1 MAASSSPSITAVRA
15 VVVELR
21 SLGVENPAEDLRV
34 GSVVMARECIAAYRS
49 REKVTAGWLW
59 AALRAGGQWA
69 SVQGAA
75 AAAPQ
80 ESGSRFSEY
89 DRAAGLL

>member
-1 MAASSSPSITAVRA
+1 MAASSSPSIVAVRA

-21 SLGVENPAEDLRV
+21 TLGLEDPAEDLRV

-49 REKVTAGWLW
+49 RSTVSAGWLW

-69 SVQGAA
+69 SVQRAA
-75 AAAPQ
+75 VAEKP
-80 ESGSRFSEY
+80 SRFAEY
-89 DRAAGLL
+89 DRAAGLS